1 MSILKNEEKDSI
13 KSTLVNY
20 LLHCNQEVDTDVL
33 VNKIN
38 GFVPNEERYYQRGK
52 NTENEINIL
61 LTTGAGN
68 LIQGGAD
75 IWTNYFIEHIWKSLP
90 KRKNWKLI
98 IDSKKPT
105 DFNPQSLPEDLDW
118 HFHYDD
124 PELTE
129 ELLSECE
136 GIYCLHN
143 HYHRREHIWKWESK
157 FRLLFVHAYPP
168 EMEEVIKKIPELK
181 RLQFNTK
188 VDSAFYKEFLQSFKK
203 RIWIGNNPTKMMEE
217 FPNYT
222 YNVPNFYKFERN
234 KPLDNESIDNG
245 LVGFASRGE
254 SRKCMHWLHGHK
266 GFILSSKYDFE
277 NLKSST
283 GYQFPGV
290 RFYQWD
296 AKIHD
301 TFMNKKFGIFHGA
314 YFKEPFGY
322 SIFQAV
328 DYGKLPII
336 HKDWAKEVDYKYR
349 ASTKNEF
356 DKMIRLILLDTPEE
370 RYKQFANLKTY
381 MLRYGDIEKWKKKIF
396 EFIK

>member
-20 LLHCNQEVDTDVL
+20 LLHCNEEVDTDIL

-38 GFVPNEERYYQRGK
+38 NFVTTELSYHQRGK
-52 NTENEINIL
+52 NTKNQINIL

-75 IWTNYFIEHIWKSLP
+75 IWTNHFIEHIWKRLP
-90 KRKNWKLI
+90 RRKNWKLL
-98 IDSKKPT
+98 IDSKKPIN
-105 DFNPQSLPEDLDW
+105 FNPDSLPEDLDW

-124 PELTE
+124 PTLTE

-143 HYHRREHIWKWESK
+143 HYHKREHIWKWESK
-157 FRLLFVHAYPP
+157 FKLLFVHAYPP
-168 EMEEVIKKIPELK
+168 EMEEVLKKTPELK

-188 VDSAFYKEFLQSFKK
+188 VDSSFYKEFLQTFRK
-203 RIWIGNNPTKMMEE
+203 RIWIGNNPTKMIEE

-222 YNVPNFYKFERN
+222 YNIPNFYKFKHN
-234 KPLDNESIDNG
+234 KKLDNDLIDNG
-245 LVGFASRGE
+245 TIGFASRCE
-254 SRKCMHWLHGHK
+254 SRKCIHWMHGYVGYVLTG
-266 GFILSSKYDFE
+266 KYDFQ
-277 NLKSST
+277 NLKDST
-283 GYQFPGV
+283 TYTFPNIK
-290 RFYQWD
+290 FFQWD
-296 AKIHD
+296 STIHD
-301 TFMNKKFGIFHGA
+301 SFMNKKFGIFHGA

-336 HKDWAKEVDYKYR
+336 HTDWAKELDYKYR
-349 ASTKNEF
+349 ASSKNEF
-356 DKMIRLILLDTPEE
+356 DKAYKKILFDSPEE
-370 RYKQFANLKTY
+370 RYKQFANIKTY
-381 MLRYGDIEKWKKKIF
+381 MLRFGDIEKWTSEILQYFK
-396 EFIK
+396 